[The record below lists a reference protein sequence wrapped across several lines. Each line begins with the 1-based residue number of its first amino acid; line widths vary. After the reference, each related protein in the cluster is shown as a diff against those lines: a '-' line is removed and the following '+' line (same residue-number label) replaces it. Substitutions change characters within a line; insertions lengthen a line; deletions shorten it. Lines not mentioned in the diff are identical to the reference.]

1 MDNELVQQ
9 EQSLLRFLDDINCL
23 DKLSPW
29 VDDLNV
35 FDILKLARTEI
46 RHSNM
51 LAWLLD
57 PNANHGLSSS
67 FLYGFLSK
75 LPNLLPPQKQDDM
88 EGVDFLSLLSSDLSS
103 FRIRREWQ
111 NIDVLII
118 SDSMK
123 VVIAV
128 ENKID
133 SGLGKRKDGRTQLD
147 DYDNVIKNSYKGW
160 KWARVLLAPDQSR
173 FENDFD
179 DDKIT
184 WGRMEYK
191 DITVVLEQCY
201 KKHLQSLKPEA
212 NILIDNYLK
221 LLRKEIDMDTNELSR
236 ICNEIYRQHKG
247 ALDLIYDNRNDLA
260 QPIADICHEW
270 VQNNNQ
276 VVRDNATGRKFI
288 KFRSNKLRTF
298 FKDVDAKHYYYQI
311 DIRPEERN
319 QVVKVQIALV
329 FYKDVNEILSPDI
342 KRMMQVVI
350 EKGTK
355 SNKSSDFNQWKTV
368 ASYIQKFTV
377 GYDKDFEEQDK
388 VISFINNS
396 FESIEKMIPD

>member
-160 KWARVLLAPDQSR
+160 KWARVSWDRS
-173 FENDFD
+173 
-179 DDKIT
+179 T
-184 WGRMEYK
+184 WWR
-191 DITVVLEQCY
+191 
-201 KKHLQSLKPEA
+201 A
-212 NILIDNYLK
+212 
-221 LLRKEIDMDTNELSR
+221 
-236 ICNEIYRQHKG
+236 
-247 ALDLIYDNRNDLA
+247 
-260 QPIADICHEW
+260 
-270 VQNNNQ
+270 
-276 VVRDNATGRKFI
+276 
-288 KFRSNKLRTF
+288 
-298 FKDVDAKHYYYQI
+298 
-311 DIRPEERN
+311 
-319 QVVKVQIALV
+319 
-329 FYKDVNEILSPDI
+329 
-342 KRMMQVVI
+342 
-350 EKGTK
+350 
-355 SNKSSDFNQWKTV
+355 
-368 ASYIQKFTV
+368 
-377 GYDKDFEEQDK
+377 
-388 VISFINNS
+388 
-396 FESIEKMIPD
+396 